1 MSFARAKAALT
12 GSRFADLRWVAETG
26 STNADMAALVAG
38 AESGTAPLVLV
49 SDHQTAGRGRLD
61 RTWQAPPGSS
71 VLMTVAVPVGAIPDT
86 RRTLLSTALALA
98 VHSVRPE
105 LSVKWPNDLVV
116 PAPEDD
122 PLGYRKVG
130 GILAEAIKGP
140 DEADWVLLGIGLNVN
155 WPGIPD
161 GLEGIAA
168 SLNSV
173 VGHDLDREEL
183 VASVLRRL
191 DEDWLPLVE
200 AGDVERLLM
209 AYRRCSATLGGRVL
223 VQLPAGEIVG
233 TATGITA
240 EGALVVE
247 DDAGTSR
254 RVTVGDIV
262 HLRSAP

>member
-26 STNADMAALVAG
+26 STNADMAGLVAG
-38 AESGTAPLVLV
+38 AEPAAAPLVLV

-71 VLMTVAVPVGAIPDT
+71 VLMTIAVPVGAIPES

-98 VHSVRPE
+98 VHAVRPE

-130 GILAEAIKGP
+130 GILAEAINGP
-140 DEADWVLLGIGLNVN
+140 GDTDWVLLGIGLNVN
-155 WPGIPD
+155 WPAVPD
-161 GLEGIAA
+161 ELEGIAA
-168 SLNSV
+168 SLNDV
-173 VGHDLDREEL
+173 VGHELDREDL
-183 VASVLRRL
+183 VASVLRRF
-191 DEDWLPLVE
+191 DEEWLPLVE
-200 AGDVERLLM
+200 AGDIDGLLA
-209 AYRRCSATLGGRVL
+209 AYRRCSATLGRRVL

-233 TATGITA
+233 TATAVTD

-247 DDAGTSR
+247 DGAGTTR
-254 RVTVGDIV
+254 TVTVGDIV